1 MSNARYI
8 EFDSTYRNRNE
19 WPLPGEFEVMISQSG
34 RKGRMQA
41 LDPVS
46 EATNITTWVS
56 NAFDSAGASPSII
69 GSFETVTPPIS
80 GSGSQQI
87 IVVNFVGNNPQ
98 VTQNYY
104 LGAILQA
111 NTAPV
116 ERKRITST
124 KFLNQVGPETRLQI
138 ILDSP
143 FSNAVVAGTNIII
156 TDPTDLGDVSNP
168 LYFVP
173 DGRLGDNA
181 YANCLLYNE
190 TQSLAVGSPVYRN
203 VNGYDFY
210 THILTVDTTTS
221 VAETNTSGPV
231 ASWTVNDTYS
241 IRRATPLLGI
251 ANNNVT
257 SNNVVSLN
265 TTFSDEQDYFRNSW
279 ISMKSGNSN
288 GDTRLITRYETYTAN
303 ARGGTNTS
311 VIFPSNASIIPG
323 YYNGAYIQILSGA
336 ATGDVRLVSNYEVV
350 NGVGT
355 VSVSVP
361 FSGPVA
367 TGDSFTFRS
376 LFLSPNFSSTVNNG
390 DDFEILLFSYD
401 NANPFV
407 YTGSQ
412 VSQQEM
418 VCYEIELLNL
428 TLPNKTLQSYLG
440 SRIAFYPYIYVELA
454 NVSSAGAGIK
464 NSIYSNNPNS
474 TRMIFRAAIDDVPNP
489 TISSFIKVDGDG
501 MVQTLKFKPNDNLRF
516 SVHLSNGSVYETV
529 EQENYGP
536 SLPNVGIQIS
546 AVFSIKRLG

>member
-46 EATNITTWVS
+46 EATNITSWVS
-56 NAFDSAGASPSII
+56 NAFDSAGAAPSII
-69 GSFETVTPPIS
+69 GSVETVTPPIS
-80 GSGSQQI
+80 GSGSQQV
-87 IVVNFVGNNPQ
+87 IVVNFDGNNPQ

-116 ERKRITST
+116 ERRRITST

-138 ILDSP
+138 TTDSP
-143 FSNAVVAGTNIII
+143 FSSAVVAGTNIII

-190 TQSLAVGSPVYRN
+190 TQSLAVGSPVFRN

-257 SNNVVSLN
+257 SNHVISLN

-288 GDTRLITRYETYTAN
+288 GNTRLITRYETYTAN

-311 VIFPSNASIIPG
+311 VIFPSNASTIPG

-474 TRMIFRAAIDDVPNP
+474 TRMVFRAAIDDVPNP

-529 EQENYGP
+529 EKENYGP